1 MTSKLS
7 EILEKIFQ
15 MPSENINDD
24 ISQDSLEAWDSM
36 THLILVTELE
46 ESYNIQI
53 AEDDILAMKTV
64 ADIKNILTKNS
75 INTF

>member
-1 MTSKLS
+1 MTTKLS

-15 MPSENINDD
+15 LPSDNITDE
-24 ISQDSLEAWDSM
+24 ISQENLEAWDSM

-64 ADIKNILTKNS
+64 ADIKNVLAKNS
-75 INTF
+75 VSNV

>member
-1 MTSKLS
+1 MTTKLS

-15 MPSENINDD
+15 IPSNNINDE
-24 ISQDSLEAWDSM
+24 ISQENLEAWDSM

-64 ADIKNILTKNS
+64 ADIRNTLIKNS
-75 INTF
+75 VNEF